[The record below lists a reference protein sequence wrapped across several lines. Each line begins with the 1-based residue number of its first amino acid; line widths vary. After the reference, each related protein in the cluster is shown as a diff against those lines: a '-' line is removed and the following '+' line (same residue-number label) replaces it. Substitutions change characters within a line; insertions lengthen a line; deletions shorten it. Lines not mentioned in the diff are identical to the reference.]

1 MGRFT
6 PRLRA
11 SPLGRRGEPVFY
23 YRLSAN
29 MDPLKILFTIP
40 RLYYLPNKI
49 LNPFGSFLLYAC
61 QWAFGG
67 INSRIRALARCCDL
81 FHDPLDSHILPAS
94 IGRADNGGACQSGIH
109 TAIGLPVYAGRP
121 PELILLKS
129 EGYARGS
136 APSIPGLL
144 QKSQPCRLRILVIV
158 MQQLMYKNS
167 LFVLLEF
174 SKSYCQKK

>member
-1 MGRFT
+1 MSPGAA
-6 PRLRA
+6 RA
-11 SPLGRRGEPVFY
+11 GAPFSGLMPGVQRRVQIFWLLQFYKVRSRTIQAELLPAVPLY
-23 YRLSAN
+23 
-29 MDPLKILFTIP
+29 D
-40 RLYYLPNKI
+40 
-49 LNPFGSFLLYAC
+49 C
-61 QWAFGG
+61 QGAFGG

-94 IGRADNGGACQSGIH
+94 IGRADNGGACQPGNH

-144 QKSQPCRLRILVIV
+144 QKSQLCRLRI
-158 MQQLMYKNS
+158 
-167 LFVLLEF
+167 
-174 SKSYCQKK
+174 